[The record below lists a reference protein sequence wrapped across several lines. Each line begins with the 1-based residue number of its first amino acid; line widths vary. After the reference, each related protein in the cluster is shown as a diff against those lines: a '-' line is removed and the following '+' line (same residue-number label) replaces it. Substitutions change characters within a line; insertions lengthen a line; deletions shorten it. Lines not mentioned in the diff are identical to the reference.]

1 MPTILFFFVFFMI
14 FIDQVEKTLF
24 RNSWDSSL
32 NSDIFT
38 KVVSNYGILD
48 YNKEFL
54 NNSFNF

>member
-1 MPTILFFFVFFMI
+1 MI